1 MTETEE
7 RQLSKEVE
15 QEAIQLIKTLRW
27 YQVNKMPNKAGVLV
41 EDILPMLQAFIKE
54 IKIKG

>member
-1 MTETEE
+1 MTEAEE
-7 RQLSKEVE
+7 RQLNKECE

-27 YQVNKMPNKAGVLV
+27 FQVNKMPNKAGVLV
-41 EDILPMLQAFIKE
+41 EDVLPIVQAFIKE

>member
-1 MTETEE
+1 MTEAEE
-7 RQLSKEVE
+7 RQLNKECE

-27 YQVNKMPNKAGVLV
+27 FQVNKMPNKAGVLV
-41 EDILPMLQAFIKE
+41 EDVLPIVEAFIKE

>member
-1 MTETEE
+1 MTEAE
-7 RQLSKEVE
+7 RQLNKTCE
-15 QEAIQLIKTLRW
+15 QEAIHLIKTLRW

-41 EDILPMLQAFIKE
+41 EDVLPMLQAFIKE

>member
-1 MTETEE
+1 MTEAE
-7 RQLSKEVE
+7 RQLNKKCE

-41 EDILPMLQAFIKE
+41 EDVLPMLQAFIKE

>member
-1 MTETEE
+1 MTEAEE
-7 RQLSKEVE
+7 RQLNKECE

-27 YQVNKMPNKAGVLV
+27 FQVNKMPNKAGVLV
-41 EDILPMLQAFIKE
+41 EDVLPVVQAFIKE

>member
-1 MTETEE
+1 MTKAEE
-7 RQLSKEVE
+7 RQLNKECE

-27 YQVNKMPNKAGVLV
+27 FQVNKMPNKAGVLV
-41 EDILPMLQAFIKE
+41 EDVLPVVQAFIKE

>member
-1 MTETEE
+1 MTEAEE
-7 RQLSKEVE
+7 RQLNKECE

-41 EDILPMLQAFIKE
+41 EDVLPMLQAFIKE

>member
-1 MTETEE
+1 MTEAEE
-7 RQLSKEVE
+7 RQLNKECE

-27 YQVNKMPNKAGVLV
+27 FQVNKMPNKAVVLV
-41 EDILPMLQAFIKE
+41 EDVLPIVQAFIKE

>member
-1 MTETEE
+1 MSETEE
-7 RQLSKEVE
+7 RQLNKEVE

-27 YQVNKMPNKAGVLV
+27 FQVNKMPNKAGVLV
-41 EDILPMLQAFIKE
+41 EDVLPMLQAFIKE